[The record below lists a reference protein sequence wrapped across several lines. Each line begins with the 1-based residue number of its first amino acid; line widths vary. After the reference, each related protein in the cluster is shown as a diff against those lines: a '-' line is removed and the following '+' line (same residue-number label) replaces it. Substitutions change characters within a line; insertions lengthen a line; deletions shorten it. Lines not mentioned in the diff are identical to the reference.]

1 MVIEFDLEGQW
12 RSLEVIRGQ
21 WPSHKL
27 GYNSKANDFQ
37 RKLIW
42 QLLFYIKFPFK
53 WYTIFDFL
61 KF

>member
-1 MVIEFDLEGQW
+1 MIIEFDLEGQW

-53 WYTIFDFL
+53 WYIICEKNIF
-61 KF
+61 